1 MNSDGEGMIKGAM
14 RIPSMWYMQRMI
26 ARKQD
31 QDVYALYFLNVVV
44 NLVQGVRKISIPFIL
59 LLLLIYICT
68 YLTFDLIFKDICK
81 ILNGAAT

>member
-44 NLVQGVRKISIPFIL
+44 NLVQGVQRWSEGPDWVGNEGSGFCRNM
-59 LLLLIYICT
+59 LLIEI
-68 YLTFDLIFKDICK
+68 D
-81 ILNGAAT
+81 AT